1 MSQVR
6 FFALGGLGEDGKN
19 MYVFDVD
26 GRLFVLDAGLKY
38 PTQDLLGVDAILPNY
53 QYLID
58 HQSQIEGFFLSH
70 GHEDHI
76 GALPKILRDINV
88 PIYGSFFTLE
98 LLKDTLKQ
106 HQFDEKKLV
115 FNTVSKDSVLTFKTA
130 KIRFYQTTHSIPGS
144 LGIAVDT
151 ADGMF
156 VYSPDYTFD
165 QNVDPIYQTSF
176 DKIQALTQKKVI
188 ALFSESLGAHLR
200 HLEATD
206 TELDLE
212 ISQAFINRKKRIIV
226 SAFST
231 DIYRIQRVI
240 NIALKY
246 HRKIAIIGR
255 KAQRMIDIAIN
266 TGLLKIPKEQFEAL
280 KFIEGNKIPEKP
292 ENLMVLVAGDRHEP
306 FHMVQRMVLK
316 QDRLIHLD
324 NEDTVLMMTPPVP
337 GTEKIASRT
346 LDILYRHNINIH
358 KIDKAMLPPAHASS
372 SDVKLLNNI
381 LKPTYFVPV
390 IGEHRHFFHMRQI
403 AHQLG
408 YEDDHIFTLENGHV
422 LKFIDGVVTGETDT
436 VSTGEIL
443 VDGSLEESIH
453 DVVLKDREILSQD
466 GVIIVSAAIHVRSKK
481 VIGLP
486 EISSRGFIYVKENET
501 LLTELQE
508 MYKASIEKGLQ
519 AKQFE
524 FRTLR
529 DNAKDVISKYVF
541 DKTLRRPIIIPAI
554 VTVEDDKYTQA

>member
-1 MSQVR
+1 MSNIR

-26 GRLFVLDAGLKY
+26 QRLFVFDAGLKY

-76 GALPKILRDINV
+76 GALPKILRDIKA

-106 HQFDEKKLV
+106 HHFDEKKLS
-115 FNTVSKDSVLTFKTA
+115 FNTVSKDSVLSFPTA
-130 KIRFYQTTHSIPGS
+130 KVRFYQTTHSIPGS
-144 LGIAVDT
+144 LGIALDT

-156 VYSPDYTFD
+156 VYSPDYSFD

-176 DKIQALTQKKVI
+176 DKIHELTKKNVV

-200 HLEATD
+200 HLEASD
-206 TELDLE
+206 TALDAE
-212 ISQAFINRKKRIIV
+212 IAQSFVNRKKRIVI

-240 NIALKY
+240 NVAIKY
-246 HRKIAIIGR
+246 NRKIAIIGR

-266 TGLLKIPKEQFEAL
+266 TGLLKIPKDQFESL
-280 KFIEGNKIPEKP
+280 KFIEGNKVPEKS

-306 FHMVQRMVLK
+306 FHMIQRMVLK

-324 NEDTVLMMTPPVP
+324 SEDIVLMMTPPVP

-346 LDILYRHNINIH
+346 LDILYRHNIPIH

-372 SDVKLLNNI
+372 SDVKLLSNI
-381 LKPTYFVPV
+381 LKPDYFIPV

-403 AHQLG
+403 GVQLG
-408 YEDDHIFTLENGHV
+408 YDNDHIVTLENGHV
-422 LKFIDGVVTGETDT
+422 LRFVDGVLTGETDT
-436 VSTGEIL
+436 VTTGEVL

-466 GVIIVSAAIHVRSKK
+466 GVIIVSAAIHIRSKK

-486 EISSRGFIYVKENET
+486 EISSRGFIYVKENEA
-501 LLTELQE
+501 LLTELQQ
-508 MYKASIEKGLQ
+508 MYKTSIEKGLQ

-524 FRTLR
+524 FKSLR
-529 DNAKDVISKYVF
+529 DNARDIMSKYIF

-554 VTVEDDKYTQA
+554 VTIEDGKYADA